1 MGTMPKPRLSSAA
14 ALVGATGLLLVSCAD
29 DETQNDAAS
38 AQPEAS
44 QSSDAKPSPT
54 SEDAGVRLVDVDP
67 STFEIGRSHVFRY
80 VLDGESGECTI
91 SERGAMCM
99 GSPGN
104 DIPEVKVDPFPQG
117 PASAV
122 SVGVDGTEYL
132 VFEGAP
138 PAPATLK
145 AGERISIGQSSCS
158 VNDASTLTCDFDGE
172 SFTLEGAEAVIST
185 SAEPVGRYFIDGSSD
200 SGETS
205 GNAGA
210 TKNAGESCGTAS
222 SAEFSGFDGRDVEV
236 RQGPVDCDE
245 AMKVL
250 GEYLETPTD
259 ADHGNANIRQYGD
272 WNCAMPTYGSAQQSG
287 FSLSCSG
294 PDGESIGIRN

>member
-1 MGTMPKPRLSSAA
+1 MPKPRLSSAA
-14 ALVGATGLLLVSCAD
+14 ALVGATGLLLVSCGD
-29 DETQNDAAS
+29 VGTDQGAAP
-38 AQPEAS
+38 APTAAS
-44 QSSDAKPSPT
+44 QSRDAKPSPT
-54 SEDAGVRLVDVDP
+54 SEDAGVQLVDVDP
-67 STFEIGRSHVFRY
+67 STFEIGGSHVFRY

-91 SERGAMCM
+91 SERGVMCM

-145 AGERISIGQSSCS
+145 AGERISRGQSTCS
-158 VNDASTLTCDFDGE
+158 VNDASTLTCDFNGE
-172 SFTLEGAEAVIST
+172 SFTLEGEEAVIST
-185 SAEPVGRYFIDGSSD
+185 SSEPVGRYFVDDSSE
-200 SGETS
+200 SGEPS
-205 GNAGA
+205 ENAGA
-210 TKNAGESCGTAS
+210 TKSAGESCGTAS
-222 SAEFSGFDGRDVEV
+222 SSEFPGFDGRNVEV
-236 RQGPVDCDE
+236 RQGPLDCDE

-250 GEYLETPTD
+250 GEFLETPAD

-287 FSLSCSG
+287 VSLSCSG
-294 PDGESIGIRN
+294 PDGVSIGIRN